1 MHGRGKIQ
9 IWGGSD
15 PKVQHPWSLLPMSGV
30 WINGTSQKWCV
41 QPPRGQL
48 PLSGTQTSPL
58 WRAAA
63 CRWVTSAQWD
73 RYWHGIGM
81 SHAYSPTG
89 HEDSRGSRDL
99 PAAPTGVAGVLVG
112 HPFDTVKVRLQVQ
125 SVEKPQYRGTLHC
138 FKSIIKQESVLGLY
152 KGLGSPLMGL
162 TFINALV
169 FGVQGNTLRA
179 LGHDSPLN
187 QFLAGAAAGA
197 IQCVICC
204 PMELAKT
211 RLQLQDAGPA
221 RTYKGSLDCL
231 VQIYGHEGLRGVNRG
246 MVSTLLR
253 ETPSFGVYFLTYD
266 ALTRALGC
274 EPGDRLLVPK
284 LLLAGGTSGIM
295 SWLSTYPVDVVKS
308 RLQAD
313 GLRGAPR
320 YRGILDCVRQ
330 SYRAEGWRVFTRG
343 LASTLLRAF
352 PVNAAT
358 FATVT
363 VVLTYARGEEAGP
376 EGEAVPA
383 ASAAPAG
390 PALAQPSSL

>member
-1 MHGRGKIQ
+1 MQREADLWTMGPCV
-9 IWGGSD
+9 WG
-15 PKVQHPWSLLPMSGV
+15 
-30 WINGTSQKWCV
+30 
-41 QPPRGQL
+41 
-48 PLSGTQTSPL
+48 
-58 WRAAA
+58 
-63 CRWVTSAQWD
+63 
-73 RYWHGIGM
+73 
-81 SHAYSPTG
+81 
-89 HEDSRGSRDL
+89 
-99 PAAPTGVAGVLVG
+99 TGVAGVLVG
-112 HPFDTVKVRLQVQ
+112 HPFDTVKHAPLHPGPPAQHSPFCPWSGQSLRLPVFEVGGTKPTSAGDDITAPLRSQVRLQVQ
-125 SVEKPQYRGTLHC
+125 SMEKPQYRGTLHC
-138 FKSIIKQESVLGLY
+138 FQAIIKQESVLGLY

-179 LGHDSPLN
+179 LGQDSPRN

-197 IQCVICC
+197 IQCVVCC

-221 RTYKGSLDCL
+221 RTYRGSLDCL
-231 VQIYGHEGLRGVNRG
+231 AQIYRREGLRGVNRG
-246 MVSTLLR
+246 MISTLLR

-266 ALTRALGC
+266 VLTRALGC

-320 YRGILDCVRQ
+320 YQGILDCVRQ

-363 VVLTYARGEEAGP
+363 VVLTYARGEEPRP

-383 ASAAPAG
+383 APAG
-390 PALAQPSSL
+390 PALTQPSSW

>member
-1 MHGRGKIQ
+1 MDSWPALPWNYKSLRLRLSAPPP
-9 IWGGSD
+9 WETLPGS
-15 PKVQHPWSLLPMSGV
+15 
-30 WINGTSQKWCV
+30 
-41 QPPRGQL
+41 
-48 PLSGTQTSPL
+48 LSVGAGSWVL
-58 WRAAA
+58 WPHL
-63 CRWVTSAQWD
+63 SA
-73 RYWHGIGM
+73 
-81 SHAYSPTG
+81 SHWALS
-89 HEDSRGSRDL
+89 
-99 PAAPTGVAGVLVG
+99 
-112 HPFDTVKVRLQVQ
+112 FQVRLQVQ
-125 SVEKPQYRGTLHC
+125 SVDKPQYHGTLHC

-152 KGLGSPLMGL
+152 RGLGSPLMGL

-179 LGHDSPLN
+179 LGHDSPMN

-211 RLQLQDAGPA
+211 RLQLQDTGPGRA
-221 RTYKGSLDCL
+221 YKGSLDCL
-231 VQIYGHEGLRGVNRG
+231 AQIYGNEGLRGVNRG

-266 ALTRALGC
+266 VLTRALGC

-363 VVLTYARGEEAGP
+363 VVLTYARGEEARP
-376 EGEAVPA
+376 EGEAVP
-383 ASAAPAG
+383 AAPAG

>member
-1 MHGRGKIQ
+1 M
-9 IWGGSD
+9 
-15 PKVQHPWSLLPMSGV
+15 
-30 WINGTSQKWCV
+30 
-41 QPPRGQL
+41 
-48 PLSGTQTSPL
+48 
-58 WRAAA
+58 
-63 CRWVTSAQWD
+63 
-73 RYWHGIGM
+73 
-81 SHAYSPTG
+81 
-89 HEDSRGSRDL
+89 
-99 PAAPTGVAGVLVG
+99 
-112 HPFDTVKVRLQVQ
+112 
-125 SVEKPQYRGTLHC
+125 
-138 FKSIIKQESVLGLY
+138 LGLY

-179 LGHDSPLN
+179 LGQDSPMN

-211 RLQLQDAGPA
+211 RLQLQDVGAA
-221 RTYKGSLDCL
+221 RTYRGSLDCL
-231 VQIYGHEGLRGVNRG
+231 AQIYRQEGLRGVNRG

-266 ALTRALGC
+266 VVTRALGC
-274 EPGDRLLVPK
+274 EPGDPLLVPK

-320 YRGILDCVRQ
+320 YDGILDCVLQ

-363 VVLTYARGEEAGP
+363 VVLTYARGQEAQP
-376 EGEAVPA
+376 EGEAVPT
-383 ASAAPAG
+383 ASG

>member
-1 MHGRGKIQ
+1 MALDFLAGCAG
-9 IWGGSD
+9 
-15 PKVQHPWSLLPMSGV
+15 
-30 WINGTSQKWCV
+30 
-41 QPPRGQL
+41 
-48 PLSGTQTSPL
+48 
-58 WRAAA
+58 
-63 CRWVTSAQWD
+63 
-73 RYWHGIGM
+73 
-81 SHAYSPTG
+81 
-89 HEDSRGSRDL
+89 
-99 PAAPTGVAGVLVG
+99 GVAGVLVG

-125 SVEKPQYRGTLHC
+125 SLEKPQYRGTMHC
-138 FKSIIKQESVLGLY
+138 FQSIIKQESVLGLY

-179 LGHDSPLN
+179 LGQDSPLN

-211 RLQLQDAGPA
+211 RLQLQDVGAA
-221 RTYKGSLDCL
+221 RTYRGSLDCL
-231 VQIYGHEGLRGVNRG
+231 AQIYRREGLRGVNRG

-253 ETPSFGVYFLTYD
+253 ETPSFGVYFLSYD
-266 ALTRALGC
+266 LGTRALGC
-274 EPGDRLLVPK
+274 EPGDALLVPK
-284 LLLAGGTSGIM
+284 LLLAGGTSGIL

-313 GLRGAPR
+313 GVRGAAR
-320 YRGILDCVRQ
+320 YRGIVDCARQ

-343 LASTLLRAF
+343 LTSTLLRAF

-363 VVLTYARGEEAGP
+363 IVLTYTRGP
-376 EGEAVPA
+376 EDPAEDEGVPA
-383 ASAAPAG
+383 AAPG
-390 PALAQPSSL
+390 SALAQPSSL

>member
-1 MHGRGKIQ
+1 MALDFLAGCAG
-9 IWGGSD
+9 
-15 PKVQHPWSLLPMSGV
+15 
-30 WINGTSQKWCV
+30 
-41 QPPRGQL
+41 
-48 PLSGTQTSPL
+48 
-58 WRAAA
+58 
-63 CRWVTSAQWD
+63 
-73 RYWHGIGM
+73 
-81 SHAYSPTG
+81 
-89 HEDSRGSRDL
+89 
-99 PAAPTGVAGVLVG
+99 GVAGVIVG

-125 SVEKPQYRGTLHC
+125 NMEKPQYRGTLHC
-138 FKSIIKQESVLGLY
+138 FQSIIKQESVLGLY

-179 LGHDSPLN
+179 LGQDSPLN

-211 RLQLQDAGPA
+211 RLQLQAAGPA
-221 RTYKGSLDCL
+221 RAYKGSLDCL
-231 VQIYGHEGLRGVNRG
+231 VQIYRHEGLRGINRG

-266 ALTRALGC
+266 VLTRAMGC

-284 LLLAGGTSGIM
+284 LLLAGGTSGIT
-295 SWLSTYPVDVVKS
+295 SWLSTYPMDVVKS

-313 GLRGAPR
+313 GLQGTPR
-320 YRGILDCVRQ
+320 YRGIVDCMRQ
-330 SYRAEGWRVFTRG
+330 SYQAEGWQVFTRG

-363 VVLTYARGEEAGP
+363 VVLTYIRGEEDQVDS
-376 EGEAVPA
+376 EAAPG
-383 ASAAPAG
+383 ASTTPAG

>member
-1 MHGRGKIQ
+1 MF
-9 IWGGSD
+9 
-15 PKVQHPWSLLPMSGV
+15 
-30 WINGTSQKWCV
+30 
-41 QPPRGQL
+41 
-48 PLSGTQTSPL
+48 
-58 WRAAA
+58 
-63 CRWVTSAQWD
+63 VTHTA
-73 RYWHGIGM
+73 RR
-81 SHAYSPTG
+81 T
-89 HEDSRGSRDL
+89 L
-99 PAAPTGVAGVLVG
+99 TGVAGVLVG

-138 FKSIIKQESVLGLY
+138 FQAIIKQEGVLGLY
-152 KGLGSPLMGL
+152 RGLGSPLLGL

-179 LGHDSPLN
+179 LGRDSPLN

-211 RLQLQDAGPA
+211 RLQLQEAGPA
-221 RTYKGSLDCL
+221 RTYRGPLDCL
-231 VQIYGHEGLRGVNRG
+231 AQVYRREGLRGVNRG

-266 ALTRALGC
+266 TLTRALGC

-284 LLLAGGTSGIM
+284 LLLAGGTSGIA
-295 SWLSTYPVDVVKS
+295 SWLSTYPLDVVKS

-363 VVLTYARGEEAGP
+363 VVLSYARGEEARP
-376 EGEAVPA
+376 EGDAVP
-383 ASAAPAG
+383 AAPAG

>member
-1 MHGRGKIQ
+1 MALDFLAGCAG
-9 IWGGSD
+9 
-15 PKVQHPWSLLPMSGV
+15 
-30 WINGTSQKWCV
+30 
-41 QPPRGQL
+41 
-48 PLSGTQTSPL
+48 
-58 WRAAA
+58 
-63 CRWVTSAQWD
+63 
-73 RYWHGIGM
+73 
-81 SHAYSPTG
+81 
-89 HEDSRGSRDL
+89 
-99 PAAPTGVAGVLVG
+99 GVAGVLVG

-125 SVEKPQYRGTLHC
+125 SIEKPQYRGTLHC
-138 FKSIIKQESVLGLY
+138 FQSIIKQESVLGLY

-179 LGHDSPLN
+179 LGRDTPLN

-211 RLQLQDAGPA
+211 RLQLQDAGPG
-221 RTYKGSLDCL
+221 RTYRGSLHCL
-231 VQIYGHEGLRGVNRG
+231 AQIYRREGLRGVNRG
-246 MVSTLLR
+246 MAATLLR
-253 ETPSFGVYFLTYD
+253 ETPSFGVYFLSYD
-266 ALTRALGC
+266 VLTRALGC

-284 LLLAGGTSGIM
+284 LLLAGGTSGIL

-313 GLRGAPR
+313 GVRGPPR
-320 YRGILDCVRQ
+320 YAGFADCVRL

-343 LASTLLRAF
+343 LTSTLLRAF

-363 VVLTYARGEEAGP
+363 VVLWYARGPEARP

-383 ASAAPAG
+383 AASPTPSG
-390 PALAQPSSL
+390 PGLAQPSSL

>member
-1 MHGRGKIQ
+1 MVCHQDSGEV
-9 IWGGSD
+9 WGGASCRD
-15 PKVQHPWSLLPMSGV
+15 NCHKKPGTSEILGALYPLCSLPTDTPSLKRQGRLALPHPGIPKATEGCLAPWCSWRGSLLGCPQC
-30 WINGTSQKWCV
+30 W
-41 QPPRGQL
+41 
-48 PLSGTQTSPL
+48 
-58 WRAAA
+58 AAA
-63 CRWVTSAQWD
+63 ARRAPAPPAHL
-73 RYWHGIGM
+73 HGAL
-81 SHAYSPTG
+81 S
-89 HEDSRGSRDL
+89 
-99 PAAPTGVAGVLVG
+99 
-112 HPFDTVKVRLQVQ
+112 FQVRLQVQ
-125 SVEKPQYRGTLHC
+125 SMERPQYRGTLHC
-138 FKSIIKQESVLGLY
+138 FQSIVKQESVLGLY

-179 LGHDSPLN
+179 LGRDTPLN

-221 RTYKGSLDCL
+221 RTYRGSLHCL
-231 VQIYGHEGLRGVNRG
+231 AHIYRQEGLRGVNRG
-246 MVSTLLR
+246 MASTLLR
-253 ETPSFGVYFLTYD
+253 ETPSFGVYFLSYD
-266 ALTRALGC
+266 VLTRALGC

-284 LLLAGGTSGIM
+284 LLLAGGTSGIV

-313 GLRGAPR
+313 GVRGAPR
-320 YRGILDCVRQ
+320 YGGFVDCVRQ

-363 VVLTYARGEEAGP
+363 VVLTYARGPEARP
-376 EGEAVPA
+376 EGDAVPA
-383 ASAAPAG
+383 PSG
-390 PALAQPSSL
+390 PGLAQPSSL

>member
-1 MHGRGKIQ
+1 MALDFLAGCAG
-9 IWGGSD
+9 
-15 PKVQHPWSLLPMSGV
+15 
-30 WINGTSQKWCV
+30 
-41 QPPRGQL
+41 
-48 PLSGTQTSPL
+48 
-58 WRAAA
+58 
-63 CRWVTSAQWD
+63 
-73 RYWHGIGM
+73 
-81 SHAYSPTG
+81 
-89 HEDSRGSRDL
+89 
-99 PAAPTGVAGVLVG
+99 GVAGVLVG
-112 HPFDTVKVRLQVQ
+112 HPFDTVKILKDSPDVSEADPRKGQCCFTSVLLRARSASVEGFRRSRGALETQNTEGKDTRLAGPRRAAVPGVRLQVQ

-138 FKSIIKQESVLGLY
+138 FQTIIKQESVLGLY

-179 LGHDSPLN
+179 LGQDSPPN

-231 VQIYGHEGLRGVNRG
+231 AQIYQREGVRGINRG
-246 MVSTLLR
+246 MASTLLR

-266 ALTRALGC
+266 VLTRMLGC

-320 YRGILDCVRQ
+320 YGGILDCVRQ
-330 SYRAEGWRVFTRG
+330 SYQAEGWRVFTRG

-363 VVLTYARGEEAGP
+363 VVLSYARGEEARP
-376 EGEAVPA
+376 EGEAAP
-383 ASAAPAG
+383 AAPAG